1 MFDFKNT
8 VESIDFW
15 DTGVFFFFV
24 FLAVYQNI
32 FKSQLFETWKHL
44 LQGLL

>member
-15 DTGVFFFFV
+15 DTGVFFV

-32 FKSQLFETWKHL
+32 FKTVIWNMETFTPGAPL
-44 LQGLL
+44 V

>member
-15 DTGVFFFFV
+15 DTGVFFV

-32 FKSQLFETWKHL
+32 FKSQLFETFTPGAPL
-44 LQGLL
+44 V